1 MTQHDLTLY
10 VVSVL
15 VSMLYV
21 GMRGFQQKNVIGRHL
36 KSVAVTS
43 YLIAVFEVATVTI
56 IIKGG
61 WLVALTS
68 GTGAAIGMVASIL
81 LHDKLFKGKET

>member
-1 MTQHDLTLY
+1 MTQNELLLY
-10 VVSVL
+10 AASVL
-15 VSMLYV
+15 TSMVYV

-61 WLVALTS
+61 WWVALTS
-68 GTGAAIGMVASIL
+68 GTGAAIGMVGSIL
-81 LHDKLFKGKET
+81 LHDRLFKRKDA